1 MKIGY
6 PVQKLW
12 HFPAQKSKKVFQL
25 FLDILEFLL

>member
-12 HFPAQKSKKVFQL
+12 HFPAQKSKI
-25 FLDILEFLL
+25 FLDILEFFL